1 MRLTLR
7 VPVEVRDTCN
17 MLGGVNKVLQCMY
30 DLAQNNTVEVTD
42 LPSIRCGK
50 MVKITTDFTHPY
62 YEHLCTIYNP
72 SDNRISI
79 SRALSA
85 FILNEVYVDY
95 MDNVN
100 KLDYLQYAT
109 NAITSLQQAILYAP
123 SDKLPILHEAVVVL
137 NKLK

>member
-30 DLAQNNTVEVTD
+30 DLAQSNTINVTD
-42 LPSIRCGK
+42 LPSIKCDK

-62 YEHLCTIYNP
+62 YEHLCMIYNP

-85 FILNEVYVDY
+85 FIMNEVYVDY
-95 MDNVN
+95 MDSVS

-123 SDKLPILHEAVVVL
+123 SDKLPILHEAVVAL
-137 NKLK
+137 KKLK